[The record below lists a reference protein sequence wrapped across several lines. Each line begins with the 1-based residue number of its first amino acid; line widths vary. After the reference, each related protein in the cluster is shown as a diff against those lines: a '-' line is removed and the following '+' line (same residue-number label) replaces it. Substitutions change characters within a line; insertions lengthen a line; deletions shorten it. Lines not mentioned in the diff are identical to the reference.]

1 MDEWMGEAAEP
12 ISSASPEKTAPRQF
26 SPAEKLRIVTE
37 AGACTVRGEIAAL
50 MRREG
55 VYSSL
60 LSSWRKEFGLRGSEG
75 LGKAK
80 RGRKPTLDAKDLRI
94 AELEKSKAQLEQQLH
109 LAQELLALQKK
120 ASELLGLA
128 LPMLGRS

>member
-1 MDEWMGEAAEP
+1 VR
-12 ISSASPEKTAPRQF
+12 SFSA
-26 SPAEKLRIVTE
+26 AEKLRIVT
-37 AGACTVRGEIAAL
+37 AANACTKRGEIAAL

-55 VYSSL
+55 IYSSL
-60 LSSWRKEFGLRGSEG
+60 LSSWRREFGLRGSDG
-75 LGKAK
+75 LGKST
-80 RGRKPTLDAKDLRI
+80 RGRKPTRDAKDARI
-94 AELEKSKAQLEQQLH
+94 AELEKSKAQLEQQLR